1 MGGRKWGWKDAGK
14 GASGSRRQ
22 GRATGREVWWSA
34 VREEEGRKKNKEIK

>member
-22 GRATGREVWWSA
+22 GHAAGREVWRSA
-34 VREEEGRKKNKEIK
+34 VREEGRKKNK